1 MLQLN
6 SFVSFVFM
14 FAICLAPWLDFS
26 NVENPTELHAA
37 SVGVS
42 TIVLVLGLLLTG
54 FVAGVVAIWRKLKV
68 RCSSY

>member
-1 MLQLN
+1 MLKLN

-26 NVENPTELHAA
+26 NVENPTKLHAE

-42 TIVLVLGLLLTG
+42 TIVLVLLLTG